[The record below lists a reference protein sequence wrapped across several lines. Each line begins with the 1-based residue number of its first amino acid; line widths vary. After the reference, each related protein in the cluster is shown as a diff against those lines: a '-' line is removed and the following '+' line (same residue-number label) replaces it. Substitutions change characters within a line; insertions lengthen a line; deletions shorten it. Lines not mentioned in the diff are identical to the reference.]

1 MQSQSLPAN
10 TTNQPFNNPKNQQ
23 QQSRKKATQLSE
35 FVANRRLS
43 YKCGL
48 TNGGSYHHQWQL
60 IAADI
65 GTTKLL

>member
-1 MQSQSLPAN
+1 MKSTSLPLN
-10 TTNQPFNNPKNQQ
+10 TTNLPITHPKNQYD
-23 QQSRKKATQLSE
+23 QSRKKATHSCE

-43 YKCGL
+43 YNCGV
-48 TNGGSYHHQWQL
+48 TNGGRYQHRWQL